1 MKELR
6 STLTFRQCIQGGYCL
21 RGLAKTPTLMDM
33 SETVSTATSK
43 SPSVAGVKG
52 AKSLADDSVALVRQW
67 LARAAALHRRPDPSS
82 RRLAELLKDPDGP
95 AFALGFVDRVLR
107 PEDLRVAAANL
118 RQLGSQPPAFLT
130 GILRWLVQLGA
141 VFAPLLPAV
150 VVPIARVALKG
161 LISHLI
167 IDASDKS
174 LGGSLKHLTKKGD
187 QLNINLLGEAVLGH
201 EEAAKRLAGVSS
213 LIDREDVTYVSVK
226 VSSVVAQ
233 LQMWSYDYTV
243 ERVVSSLVPL
253 YEKAAA
259 TNPPTFINLD
269 MEEYRDL
276 EMTLDVFQRVLSTPS
291 LQNYH
296 AGIVLQAYLPE
307 ALDAMQRLN
316 AFAAARVKA
325 GGAPIKVRVVKGANL
340 LMEQVD
346 SALHDWPLAVLPT
359 KQDSDTNYKRVLEW
373 SLTKERTK
381 AIRIGVAGHNLF
393 DVAFAHLL
401 AERRGVTH
409 AVDFEMLVG
418 MAPDQADAVR
428 ETVGPLILYTPVVHS
443 HEFDAAVG
451 YLVRRLDENA
461 SPENFMSAVFDLNDS
476 AEIFAREEKRF
487 RASLEAM
494 TARAPA
500 SRRIQNRSSEVM
512 PHHQPGSFENEP
524 DTDMSLP
531 SNQAWARDIVK
542 HARSAAGARLGQKT
556 LEKSGIPD
564 SAGPIEGRITIDTIV
579 DQQRRGAQHWQS
591 IGSQKR
597 AEILYR
603 AAEVLGRRR
612 NDLLSVMM
620 QEAGKTLP
628 EGDPEVSEAIDFCR
642 YYADSALQIDEIQ
655 GATFEPVKLTV
666 VAPPWNFPV
675 AIPTGSVTS
684 ALAAGSSVIIK
695 PAPQVR
701 RCAAVMVEALWEAGV
716 PQDALRLVDVSEG
729 ELGRALISHPRV
741 DRIILTGGFDTA
753 TLFRSWRADLP
764 ILAET
769 SGKNALIITPSADI
783 DLAVADLAKS
793 AFGHA
798 GQKCSAASLAI
809 VVGSV
814 ATSERFTRQ
823 LLDAVGGLVV
833 GYPENP
839 AAVMGPVI
847 EPPGPKL
854 LSGLSEL
861 GAGERWLLEPRSLDD
876 SGRLWSPGI
885 RVGVLPGSTFHQTEY
900 FGPVLGIMRASSL
913 EEAVRM
919 QNAVDYGLTAGIH
932 SLDPAEVSYW
942 LEHVEAGNAYVNRGI
957 TGAIV
962 RRQPFG
968 GWKKSSVGPTFKA
981 GGPNYLFALGSWK
994 NSPSETEVPG
1004 DAVPAGVERI
1014 LELCEPHLTEED
1026 KQFLRRA
1033 VWSDQ
1038 KAWDEHF
1045 GQASDVSGLGIER
1058 NVFRYRPAEIT
1069 VRISAFTPLRE
1080 SLRILFA
1087 GLRTG
1092 AQIEVSLSEP
1102 LPEGIDE
1109 LLMEGA
1115 AFGHRP
1121 SRFVVESELALVDRM
1136 RTSPPARI
1144 RLVRGNASVM
1154 YVQFDGDPSVAIYDN
1169 EVTESGRVELVPF
1182 LKEQA
1187 VSITAHRFGAPDPRF
1202 LSLAL

>member
-1 MKELR
+1 
-6 STLTFRQCIQGGYCL
+6 
-21 RGLAKTPTLMDM
+21 M
-33 SETVSTATSK
+33 SDAVSTAAPK
-43 SPSVAGVKG
+43 FPSVAGVKG
-52 AKSLADDSVALVRQW
+52 AKSLADDSVALVQKW
-67 LARAAALHRRPDPSS
+67 LTRAAELHRRPDASS
-82 RRLAELLKDPDGP
+82 QRLAELLKDPDGP
-95 AFALGFVDRVLR
+95 AFALGFVDRVMR

-118 RQLGSQPPAFLT
+118 RELGSNPPAFLS
-130 GILRWLVQLGA
+130 GVLRSLVQLGA
-141 VFAPLLPAV
+141 VFAPILPTI
-150 VVPIARVALKG
+150 VVPIARIALKG

-167 IDASDKS
+167 IDASDKT
-174 LGGSLKHLTKKGD
+174 LANSLKRLTRKGD

-201 EEAAKRLAGVSS
+201 QEAAKRLEGVSR
-213 LIDREDVTYVSVK
+213 LIEREDVTYVSVK

-243 ERVVSSLVPL
+243 ERVVASLVPL

-259 TNPPTFINLD
+259 TSPPPFINLD

-291 LQNYH
+291 LKNYH

-316 AFAAARVKA
+316 AFAMKRVKS
-325 GGAPIKVRVVKGANL
+325 GGAPLKVRVVKGANL
-340 LMEQVD
+340 QMEEVD
-346 SALHDWPLAVLPT
+346 AAIHDWPLAVLPS
-359 KQDSDTNYKRVLEW
+359 KQESDTNYKRVLEW

-401 AERRGVTH
+401 AERRGVSQGI
-409 AVDFEMLVG
+409 DFEMLVG

-476 AEIFAREEKRF
+476 AEMFAREEERF
-487 RASLEAM
+487 RRSLDAL
-494 TARAPA
+494 TAKAPA
-500 SRRIQNRSSEVM
+500 SRRNQDRTSQSALLLD
-512 PHHQPGSFENEP
+512 PGSFDNEP
-524 DTDMSLP
+524 DTDVSIP
-531 SNQAWARDIVK
+531 ANQAWARAIVK
-542 HARSAAGARLGQKT
+542 HATSAAGAKLGTKT
-556 LEKSGIPD
+556 LEQASIPD
-564 SAGPIEGRITIDTIV
+564 SAGPIEGRIRIDTLV
-579 DQQRRGAQHWQS
+579 DQQRRGGQAWQAL
-591 IGSQKR
+591 GAKAR

-603 AAEVLGRRR
+603 AAEELGRRR

-642 YYADSALQIDEIQ
+642 YYADSAMAMEQIV
-655 GATFEPVKLTV
+655 GATFEPVRLTV

-701 RCAAVMVEALWEAGV
+701 RCAAVMVEALWAAGV
-716 PQDALRLVDVSEG
+716 PQEALRLVDVSEG
-729 ELGRALISHPRV
+729 ELGRALMSHPRV

-753 TLFRSWRADLP
+753 ALFRSWRADLP

-814 ATSERFTRQ
+814 GTSERFTRQ
-823 LLDAVGGLVV
+823 LLDAVSGLVV
-833 GYPENP
+833 GFPEDP
-839 AAVMGPVI
+839 ATVMGPVI

-854 LSGLSEL
+854 LSGLTEL
-861 GAGERWLLEPRSLDD
+861 GEGERWLLEPRSLDD
-876 SGRLWSPGI
+876 SGRVWSPGI

-900 FGPVLGIMRASSL
+900 FGPVLGIMRAASL
-913 EEAVRM
+913 EDAVRM
-919 QNAVDYGLTAGIH
+919 QNGVDYGLTAGIH
-932 SLDPAEVSYW
+932 SLDPDEVSYW
-942 LEHVEAGNAYVNRGI
+942 LENVEAGNAYVNRGI

-968 GWKKSSVGPTFKA
+968 GWKKSSVGPTTKA
-981 GGPNYLFALGSWK
+981 GGPNYLFALGQWK
-994 NSPSETEVPG
+994 TNPTEMEVPAE
-1004 DAVPAGVERI
+1004 AVPAGVERI
-1014 LELCEPHLTEED
+1014 LELCAAHLSED
-1026 KQFLRRA
+1026 DLASIRRS

-1038 KAWDEHF
+1038 QAWDEHF
-1045 GQASDVSGLGIER
+1045 GVSTDVSALGVER
-1058 NVFRYRPAEIT
+1058 NVFRYRPGEIT
-1069 VRISAFTPLRE
+1069 LRLSAFSPLRD
-1080 SLRILFA
+1080 SLRVLFA

-1092 AQIEVSLSEP
+1092 ARIEVSTSEP

-1121 SRFVVESELALVDRM
+1121 TRFVVESERAFVERVRL
-1136 RTSPPARI
+1136 SPPAKI
-1144 RLVRGNASVM
+1144 RLVNGNASVL
-1154 YVQFDGDPSVAIYDN
+1154 YVQFDGNPAVAIYDN
-1169 EVTESGRVELVPF
+1169 EVTESGRVEMLPF
-1182 LKEQA
+1182 VKEQA

-1202 LSLAL
+1202 VSLAL